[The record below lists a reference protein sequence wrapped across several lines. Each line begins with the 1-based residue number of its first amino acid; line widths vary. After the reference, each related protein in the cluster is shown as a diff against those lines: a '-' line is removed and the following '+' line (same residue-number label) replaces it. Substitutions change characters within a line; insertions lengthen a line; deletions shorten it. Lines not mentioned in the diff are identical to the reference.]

1 MTYLKSEKVNLWSEN
16 SISSVKIFQKTKAK
30 WKKNEGKNKDKMKKM
45 KARIKIF
52 SLLRVKAENKDIFT
66 FCSEGWETCSIRN
79 ARGSFWRKGEMI
91 SDGNFNP

>member
-1 MTYLKSEKVNLWSEN
+1 MNNSWLLIKNIPEENGMAYLKSEKINLSGEN

-52 SLLRVKAENKDIFT
+52 SLLIVKAE
-66 FCSEGWETCSIRN
+66 RP
-79 ARGSFWRKGEMI
+79 AV
-91 SDGNFNP
+91 

>member
-52 SLLRVKAENKDIFT
+52 SLLIVKAENKDIFT

-79 ARGSFWRKGEMI
+79 ASGSFWRKGEMI